1 MRINKK
7 LAEDLGLQQ
16 VSWCAILCSEI
27 EHLFEKGVAP
37 RMNNNIQQRL
47 AYEPCKFCNKG
58 DKCPGK
64 CPKYE
69 KWFRGVWRALRTLY
83 LGEART

>member
-1 MRINKK
+1 
-7 LAEDLGLQQ
+7 
-16 VSWCAILCSEI
+16 
-27 EHLFEKGVAP
+27 
-37 RMNNNIQQRL
+37 MNNNIQQRL